1 MEFRAEVT
9 TRVIHDPRREFETTA
24 GVMET
29 RWDPLTGQT
38 ARLLRDVE
46 RLLPAAGFDVAEL
59 AAQTRPGCPFCPDRI
74 EAATPRFV
82 GAGFG
87 DGRIRVGR
95 AVLFPNL
102 LPYAA
107 YSSVCVYAPDRHH
120 LPLAEMTPVLAAD
133 NLRAQVAFV
142 RAAHREN
149 PVAAAWASINGN
161 HLLPAGSSVFHPHT
175 QGGCHPVPTNTQ
187 AQLVS
192 VPADRAEEYLTLERR
207 SGQRYIAT
215 TGQIDWVAAF
225 APTGP
230 GEIRG
235 FIHGVGGLAELGDG
249 VVVELA
255 AGITHTM
262 HTYAELGISSCNLAI
277 YGAPPQ
283 AAGCRLLARLVCRSP
298 LAPFY
303 RSDVT
308 YLERLHAEA
317 ATDISPED
325 LAARARQHFA
335 AGPGAVRADLG

>member
-9 TRVIHDPRREFETTA
+9 TRMIHDPRRGFAATA
-24 GVMET
+24 GVVET

-38 ARLLRDVE
+38 ARLLRDVDP
-46 RLLPAAGFDVAEL
+46 LLPTTDFDVAEL
-59 AAQTRPGCPFCPDRI
+59 AARTRPSCPFCPDRI

-82 GAGFG
+82 GASFG
-87 DGRIRVGR
+87 DGRLRVGR

-107 YSSVCVYAPDRHH
+107 YSSVCVYAADRHH

-142 RAAHREN
+142 GAAYRDN
-149 PVAAAWASINGN
+149 PAAATWASINGN

-175 QGGCHPVPTNTQ
+175 QGGCHPVPTNAQ
-187 AQLVS
+187 AQLLA
-192 VPADRAEEYLTLERR
+192 VPDDRAEEYLRWERR
-207 SGQRYIAT
+207 AGQRHIAT
-215 TGQIDWVAAF
+215 TGRIDWVAAF
-225 APTGP
+225 APAGP

-235 FIHGVGGLAELGDG
+235 FSRGVGGLAELGDD

-255 AGITHTM
+255 AGITATM
-262 HTYAELGISSCNLAI
+262 HTYAALGISSCNLAV

-283 AAGCRLLARLVCRSP
+283 ATGCRLLVRLVCRSP

-325 LAARARQHFA
+325 LAAQARRHFP
-335 AGPGAVRADLG
+335 AGPGGTS